1 MSKARRYRRYVVA
14 TALLLAVSV
23 AAPAWAQTTDL
34 SGTWKFDAAKSM
46 GDPVVPRIFNPTGVK
61 PTDPTLMIKQSPTE
75 LSVMIGDAHLKY
87 MLDGTETNIS
97 AEGRAGFPKG
107 KTAWEKGRLVITLSQ
122 EVFNAAKGDYFMVPG
137 EEVYTIRGNTL
148 TVEKSQTMLNGK
160 VEKKKL
166 VYMKGS

>member
-1 MSKARRYRRYVVA
+1 MIKSRRYVV
-14 TALLLAVSV
+14 TAVLLLAMGV

-34 SGTWKFDAAKSM
+34 SGTWKFDASKSM

-75 LSVMIGDAHLKY
+75 LLVTIGDANLKY
-87 MLDGTETNIS
+87 MLDGTEENIS

-107 KTAWEKGRLVITLSQ
+107 KTAWEKGQLVITLSQ
-122 EVFNAAKGDYFMVPG
+122 EVFNAAKGDYEMVPG
-137 EEVYTIRGNTL
+137 REVYSVQGNTL
-148 TVEKSQTMLNGK
+148 MIEKSQTLLNGK
-160 VEKKKL
+160 VETKKL